1 MNIIL
6 FGPPGSGKGTQ
17 ADNIV
22 KNFNLYKISTGDLL
36 REEIKKNTDLGKKIK
51 TKIDQGLLVS
61 DDIINNLIVKILSS
75 KRNIN
80 GLIFDGYP
88 RNLNQAKNLDLLI
101 KKYNQ
106 KISCA
111 LILNVDKETII
122 KRVLG
127 RLICTKCG
135 LTFNKYFN
143 PPKKEKYNCRLNYL
157 KARSDD
163 SEKIIKNRIGIY
175 TNKTLPILRY
185 YEDQKILHKI
195 DATREV
201 NKIYDEICGIITS
214 LETRLFKL

>member
-22 KNFNLYKISTGDLL
+22 KNFNSYKISTGDLL
-36 REEIKKNTDLGKKIK
+36 RVEMKKNTDLGKEIK
-51 TKIDQGLLVS
+51 TKIDRGSLVS
-61 DDIINNLIVKILSS
+61 DDIINNLIVKILSNM
-75 KRNIN
+75 KNIN

-88 RNLNQAKNLDLLI
+88 RNWNQAKSLDSLI

-106 KISCA
+106 KISCV
-111 LILNVDKETII
+111 LSLNIDKETII

-143 PPKKEKYNCRLNYL
+143 PPKKEEHNCRLNYL
-157 KARSDD
+157 KVRSDD
-163 SEKIIKNRIGIY
+163 SKKTIKNRIEIY
-175 TNKTLPILRY
+175 NNNTLPILDY

-195 DATREV
+195 DATGEI
-201 NKIYDEICGIITS
+201 NKIYDEIRGIITS
-214 LETRLFKL
+214 LET

>member
-1 MNIIL
+1 M
-6 FGPPGSGKGTQ
+6 
-17 ADNIV
+17 
-22 KNFNLYKISTGDLL
+22 
-36 REEIKKNTDLGKKIK
+36 KKNTDLGKEIK
-51 TKIDQGLLVS
+51 TKIDRGSLVS

-75 KRNIN
+75 RKNIN

-88 RNLNQAKNLDLLI
+88 RNWNQAKSLDSLI

-106 KISCA
+106 KISCV
-111 LILNVDKETII
+111 LSLNIDKETIS

-163 SEKIIKNRIGIY
+163 SEKTIKNRIEIY
-175 TNKTLPILRY
+175 TNKTLPILDY

-195 DATREV
+195 DATAEIS
-201 NKIYDEICGIITS
+201 KIYGEIHGIITS
-214 LETRLFKL
+214 LET

>member
-6 FGPPGSGKGTQ
+6 FGPPGAGKGTQ

-36 REEIKKNTDLGKKIK
+36 REEIKKSTDLGKKIK

-61 DDIINNLIVKILSS
+61 DDIMNSLIIKILSR
-75 KRNIN
+75 KKNIN

-88 RNLNQAKNLDLLI
+88 RNLNQAKSLDSLI

-106 KISCA
+106 KISYA
-111 LILNVDKETII
+111 LSLNVDKETII

-143 PPKKEKYNCRLNYL
+143 PPKKEKYNCRLNY
-157 KARSDD
+157 
-163 SEKIIKNRIGIY
+163 
-175 TNKTLPILRY
+175 
-185 YEDQKILHKI
+185 
-195 DATREV
+195 
-201 NKIYDEICGIITS
+201 
-214 LETRLFKL
+214 